1 MSNENIGL
9 IIFICIVL
17 YFLIFLGIIYA
28 IKEERKKSKIRK
40 LQLKVLEKELKK
52 KETKE
57 KQNKNE
63 KNN

>member
-52 KETKE
+52 KETK
-57 KQNKNE
+57 
-63 KNN
+63 